1 LKRPEEV
8 ARINPQNIQ
17 ICSAEWFWQRQVN
30 SFALQVEPE
39 RLKKKDSA
47 ILDYSEVLVIEKIRA
62 AFFDRL
68 KELL

>member
-1 LKRPEEV
+1 MKRPEEV

-47 ILDYSEVLVIEKIRA
+47 ILDYSEALAIEKIRA